1 MAFTYDPT
9 TSRGRVRLLVSDTDT
24 SDATKQIFT
33 DAEID
38 ALLSLGD
45 NEVFQ
50 SAALACRSLAASSS
64 KSAIAWR
71 ALSMSSIDRTKI
83 PDHYLKIAASLD
95 AKSLEPSE
103 NIDSVDSV
111 IGFWGDDQSEYNG
124 ELAL

>member
-9 TSRGRVRLLVSDTDT
+9 TSRGRVRLLVADTDT

-38 ALLSLGD
+38 AMLALGD

-50 SAALACRSLAASSS
+50 SAALACRSLAASST

-71 ALSMSSIDRTKI
+71 ELSMSSIDRTKI
-83 PDHYLKIAASLD
+83 PDHYLKIAESLE